1 MIHISLNPGTKI
13 ANNVHKARFCRDD
26 NSYFYRFKVNGI
38 FAEKIVTMFEYWKS
52 VVTGIVTA
60 ILAYLKPIEGEMWS
74 LFLIFL
80 LNFAFGYLSGMVA
93 NGEEFEFRKAFKC
106 ICEATVF
113 SVLCVAIYALGKLKG
128 QEAGSLQCVSFITYT
143 IIYFYGLN
151 ILKNLKKVFQSETAP
166 WMVVAFLYY
175 VLRFKFIERIP
186 FLSDYMNIKTASA
199 HETDDRQQ

>member
-1 MIHISLNPGTKI
+1 MGGIS
-13 ANNVHKARFCRDD
+13 R
-26 NSYFYRFKVNGI
+26 I
-38 FAEKIVTMFEYWKS
+38 FTGWRLTVSLQKKIVTMFEYWKS
-52 VVTGIVTA
+52 VVIGIVTA
-60 ILAYLKPIEGEMWS
+60 VLAYLRPIEGEMWS

-151 ILKNLKKVFQSETAP
+151 ILKNLKKVFQRETAP

-186 FLSDYMNIKTASA
+186 FLSDYMNIKTAPA
-199 HETDDRQQ
+199 HETDEDK